1 MSDIANLGF
10 SVDTKALKKGEKAL
24 DDFATT
30 GEKTE
35 RRTDASSKKI
45 VDDIESVAQA
55 TKRTAAEQA
64 KAEKKMANF
73 SRASGQAGIQFQQFI
88 GQVQGGQ
95 GVMLALSQQS
105 ADLGFV
111 LGAPLLG
118 AIAGISASLVGML
131 LPSLLSVNE
140 EVENLSKNT
149 DQLISSLD
157 KLTKEQRLV
166 AQQGLQE
173 RLKEQTKGFGDLH
186 NEIIDLERTL
196 RASKFL
202 KSQGG
207 ILEFF
212 SDPDESLNELVAA
225 KIAMT
230 ALGLEVEKTAGQIRD
245 LSSISGNESKID
257 ETIKALQEQA
267 NLYGANERAV
277 ALYKSAVDGA
287 SVSQLSQISSTFD
300 LIDAKKEEIEA
311 TKESAYLNQS
321 ITDIADSIEK
331 QVIALRDGTSASLE
345 FTVAK
350 RLGLA
355 EDEKI
360 PQVIQKQIN
369 ALKKLQ
375 EAKEKAKTTK
385 KEDKDQSKS
394 LESLTKRV
402 EGFGGAW
409 SKSGSLIVDTFGDMS
424 DALGDYMDRV
434 KEIGK
439 LEKEVGEKRI
449 ALGDDNEKV
458 ISLQTKL
465 DEEKVSAELAG
476 MKSIASATG
485 GLFDEKTAA
494 SKAFAALNK
503 MITVAE
509 IAMAFQRMTVSKVET
524 ASTVADNTVKQSS
537 NALTAVTAAFSAPF
551 PIGFVAGAAMIA
563 IMASLLGGSSSG
575 GGGGGGGGKPSGS
588 VLGGGDNES
597 IINSQDR
604 LEDIQLAQLD
614 ELKGIR
620 SGLSAA
626 EDAVNGIAAG
636 VFSGD
641 FAKDT
646 GEGFNAIFGMIFE
659 RQAITKELRGVFDT
673 IANTSIEAIDNLG
686 LNRSGNQDSF
696 IASFKGLDFELEGD
710 ELIENFNAVLGE
722 QSDLFVGTISKD
734 INELRKI
741 GEGAFETLV
750 RVSSEQAFFND
761 NLDKFGFSLTGL
773 SKIMQIDVAQ
783 SLINLTGGFENFS
796 DFTDSFVSNFFTEA
810 EQFSHLEQSL
820 TDVFDSLDL
829 SVSTSK
835 EEFRALIAGIDVT
848 TQEGRELVATLLE
861 INPTLSEYIEE
872 LERIE
877 SKRTSMTI
885 ELLELQGEAEQAL
898 ALEREIELENTEE
911 LLQAT
916 QLLIFAEEDRLALLD
931 KQEEAARD
939 AFSMIEKSI
948 NLEKQRAQAILDTA
962 NTAHQAELDRVSLLR
977 ATLEDDNT
985 LKNSALSDAEAAL
998 NSSFN
1003 SEIKSINDR
1012 AKEEIKAANDIA
1024 NARINSLKD
1033 ERKAVS
1039 DTASSMRKL
1048 ISDVSNS
1055 VGLQSGTLKE
1065 ALTAAMAGDFSI
1077 AKTLDIRSL
1086 SKLDAGNFSSAQ
1098 ELRVQE
1104 AINQNRLKALSEL
1117 ASTQLTESE
1126 TLLDSIDAQSAAAK
1140 LSSDNQIIAINEQ
1153 ANAQVLQLQDQLNT
1167 LLDIDDSVLSLNDAI
1182 VQFQDAQLAV
1192 DELNYEQQ
1200 STQLDK
1206 LITSADDVL
1215 ALHEQAYQDEIERLD
1230 SIADSSESLLNA
1242 ALDIDDSVH
1251 LLADAVIMFN
1261 ASASMLTTSDNR
1273 AALFALKDLTG
1284 AELAALR
1291 LEAVK
1296 EREANDIYMRQLIK
1310 NTKKSAELLQRFE
1323 LNGLDTNPTVS

>member
-35 RRTDASSKKI
+35 KRTDASSKKI

-257 ETIKALQEQA
+257 ETIKALQEQS

-331 QVIALRDGTSASLE
+331 QVIALRDGASASLE

-360 PQVIQKQIN
+360 PQVIQEQIN

-385 KEDKDQSKS
+385 KEDEDQSKS

-434 KEIGK
+434 EEIGK

-524 ASTVADNTVKQSS
+524 ASTVTDNTAKQSS
-537 NALTAVTAAFSAPF
+537 NALTAITAAFSAPF
-551 PIGFVAGAAMIA
+551 PIGFVAGAAMIG

-597 IINSQDR
+597 IINSQGR

-636 VFSGD
+636 FFNGD
-641 FAKDT
+641 FAVSGNSDRLNIFFEEGATKRALT
-646 GEGFNAIFGMIFE
+646 GVLEDLVEVSVTA
-659 RQAITKELRGVFDT
+659 LD
-673 IANTSIEAIDNLG
+673 DLG
-686 LNRSGNQDSF
+686 LSRTDSTGTLKG
-696 IASFKGLDFELEGD
+696 SFNDIDLDLEGD

-722 QSDLFVGTISKD
+722 QADLFVGEVSED
-734 INELRKI
+734 IQNLRKI
-741 GEGAFETLV
+741 GEGAFEALV

-835 EEFRALIAGIDVT
+835 EEFRGLIAGIDVT

-931 KQEEAARD
+931 KQEDAARD

-1065 ALTAAMAGDFSI
+1065 ALTAAMSGDFSI

-1086 SKLDAGNFSSAQ
+1086 SNLDAGNFSSAQ

-1140 LSSDNQIIAINEQ
+1140 LSSENQIMAMNEQ
-1153 ANAQVLQLQDQLNT
+1153 ASAQVLQLQDQLNT
-1167 LLDIDDSVLSLNDAI
+1167 LLDIDDSVLSLNNAI

-1242 ALDIDDSVH
+1242 ALGIDDSVH

-1296 EREANDIYMRQLIK
+1296 EREANDIYMRQMIK